1 MMDTR
6 QLSRIP
12 VLPGMKKYGDTT
24 PLYTR
29 TVAIYIIFFS
39 LILGLQWFV
48 DSWAWGNTWGFT
60 YAAND
65 NLGWT
70 WSRIL
75 GLMFSTV
82 ILIFEILYL
91 TQDTSTA
98 TTQGDVFRL
107 LFALFIGWGLTSVAV
122 EVSWF
127 SPDIEKSIIAEEKA
141 NIDQVVRIA
150 NATEEKKCEQLLIAA
165 QKELGENT
173 TTEAK
178 KAQDDLDRYIAER
191 KTQRDILVAGVDRAR
206 GDARTEAAGK
216 ISGHYGNGPAAKM
229 MAAQAENLAAEVSPF
244 DAQTAREVDRL
255 TTLRDTKQSGNRQA
269 LQMRLDQIRT
279 DKESTINRIAKLSE
293 TTPGRDELAAKYGG
307 GSWQAS
313 RGALHRF
320 SKMVE
325 MTDAYWTPAWYV
337 KWLCRCIMLVFTI
350 IIIGGKRFAPQDWK
364 QYCNRGQQS
373 RAGHHETKTAIVLEG
388 FNPDTY
394 GLNSEIQLRLA
405 CHFAARQKLVE
416 AHLNLDRKI
425 CELALP
431 DVNGICRTLN
441 QIEGILHAHW
451 LDNGEEHR
459 INLVNCEET
468 MLRDGI
474 NVPVWP
480 AMLGGGS
487 DLLFIKTPWL
497 IGKDRLSREYAWV
510 NPGSSIEERRR
521 LIAAYQA
528 NQAHLSKILT
538 EQVGELYAI
547 IETTPHV
554 SVAVLKRQRQQ
565 WVEKILIPFLSKMET
580 QERRLRQ
587 LGGEVPA
594 WPSYFPDP
602 RATILA
608 TFTDLNEDELKHLG
622 WVGPEDELKTV

>member
-1 MMDTR
+1 METR

-12 VLPGMKKYGDTT
+12 VLPGIKKYGDTT

-29 TVAIYIIFFS
+29 GVAMYIIFFS
-39 LILGLQWFV
+39 LILSMQWFV

-60 YAAND
+60 YVAND
-65 NLGWT
+65 YLGWT
-70 WSRIL
+70 WSRIM

-82 ILIFEILYL
+82 IMIFEILYL

-127 SPDIEKSIIAEEKA
+127 APDIEKSIAAEEKT
-141 NIDQVVRIA
+141 NIDKVVRVA
-150 NATEEKKCEQLLIAA
+150 NATEEKNYDKHFADA
-165 QKELGENT
+165 QKELGENVSA
-173 TTEAK
+173 EAA
-178 KAQDDLDRYIAER
+178 KAQADLDRYIADRKGER
-191 KTQRDILVAGVDRAR
+191 KTLVDGVDKAQS
-206 GDARTEAAGK
+206 DARTEAAGK

-229 MAAQAENLAAEVSPF
+229 MTAQAEDLAAKIEPF
-244 DAQTAREVDRL
+244 DAQTASEVARL
-255 TTLRDTKQSGNRQA
+255 TTLRDTKQKDNQQA
-269 LQMRLDQIRT
+269 LQARLDQIRK
-279 DKESTINRIAKLSE
+279 DKQSTIDRIAKLSE
-293 TTPGRDELAAKYGG
+293 TTAGRDELAAKYGG

-325 MTDAYWTPAWYV
+325 MTDACWTPAWYV

-350 IIIGGKRFAPQDWK
+350 IIVGGKRFAPQDWK

-373 RAGHHETKTAIVLEG
+373 RAGHLEARKNIVLEG

-394 GLNSEIQLRLA
+394 GLNPEIRLRLA
-405 CHFAARQKLVE
+405 HHFAARQKLVG
-416 AHLNLDRKI
+416 AHLDLDRRI
-425 CELALP
+425 CELTAP

-441 QIEGILHAHW
+441 QIEGILHDQW
-451 LDNGEEHR
+451 LEKGEEHR
-459 INLVNCEET
+459 INLVSYEET
-468 MLRDGI
+468 MVCDGI

-480 AMLGGGS
+480 AMLANGS
-487 DLLFIKTPWL
+487 DLLLNKTPWFV
-497 IGKDRLSREYAWV
+497 GKDQLNREYAWV
-510 NPGSSIEERRR
+510 DPTSSIEELRR
-521 LIAAYQA
+521 LIAVYQA
-528 NQAHLSKILT
+528 NQTHLCKILT
-538 EQVGELYAI
+538 EQGGKLKATV
-547 IETTPHV
+547 ETAPQV
-554 SVAVLKRQRQQ
+554 SIVVLKRQRQQ
-565 WVEKILIPFLSKMET
+565 WVEEILLPFLSKMET

-602 RATILA
+602 RATILT
-608 TFTDLNEDELKHLG
+608 TFTDLNEDELKYLG
-622 WVGPEDELKTV
+622 WTGPEEFKTV